1 MQLLRWAGALALAVT
16 CGPTAIAAPKGFD
29 GKLAFNYTREVVEF
43 GERVPGSAAHKRLEE
58 FILRRLK
65 LAGARVE
72 SDRFTADTP
81 RGPLPMHNI
90 IAKLGPA
97 TGRITMVAG
106 HYDTKFLPNFVGAND
121 GGASTG
127 MLLALAD
134 TLGRDADLHSPVWL
148 LFLDGE
154 EAVKNWTD
162 ADSVYGSRHLV
173 QHFVQTGLAPQIRA
187 VLLVDMIGDRD
198 LDIARE
204 TNSTRWVQDFIA
216 SAAQQLGYGKYFF
229 QQETAISDDH
239 IPFLHAG
246 IPAVDLGDFTYGPM
260 GPRYDSMGKYHHS
273 PEDTMDKLSAHSFT
287 VVGAVVLR
295 TIELLGRQ

>member
-1 MQLLRWAGALALAVT
+1 MLAAGL
-16 CGPTAIAAPKGFD
+16 GYTAAASPKGFD

-43 GERVPGSAAHKRLEE
+43 GERVPGSPAHKRLEE

-72 SDRFTADTP
+72 SDSFTAATP
-81 RGPLPMHNI
+81 RGPLPMRNI
-90 IAKLGPA
+90 IAKFGPA
-97 TGRITMVAG
+97 SGHIVMVAG
-106 HYDTKFLPNFVGAND
+106 HYDTKFLPHFVGAND

-127 MLLALAD
+127 LLLALAD
-134 TLGRDADLHSPVWL
+134 TLGRDKNLKSPVWL

-154 EAVKNWTD
+154 EAVKEWTD

-173 QHFVQTGLAPQIRA
+173 QHFVQTGLAPQIRG
-187 VLLVDMIGDRD
+187 VVLVDMIGDRD

-204 TNSTRWVQDFIA
+204 TNSTRWMQDFIA

-229 QQETAISDDH
+229 QQETTISDDH
-239 IPFLHAG
+239 IPFLRAG

-295 TIELLGRQ
+295 TIEMLGQQ